1 MNNEQSSENDAWEER
16 FRKLGQL
23 PSESPKPFFYTRLQ
37 ARMERQTT
45 PAPAYVPQWLRRPAY
60 ALAAFGL
67 IVVLNMGVALR
78 YVSTDTSQATTDATT
93 YESFVADY
101 QLTTNTDYVDE

>member
-1 MNNEQSSENDAWEER
+1 MNNEQSSDNDAWEER
-16 FRKLGQL
+16 FRKLSQL
-23 PSESPKPFFYTRLQ
+23 PPESPTPFFYTRLQ

-45 PAPAYVPQWLRRPAY
+45 PAYVPQWLRRPAY

-78 YVSTDTSQATTDATT
+78 YVAADTSQATTDPIT